1 VQAQSSFLPFK
12 VNTAGVMPIIFAISL
27 LMFPATIA
35 SYFRDPTH
43 PTSWTNRLAE
53 GVVAWFTPPGKYH
66 VASLVYA
73 LLIMAFTYFYAAI
86 QINIP
91 ELTENLKKYGSF
103 IPGIRPGRP
112 TQEYLD
118 RVLTRITFAG
128 ALFLS
133 VIGLVQYYIPRITG
147 ISTFTLVGGTSLL
160 IAVGVALH

>member
-1 VQAQSSFLPFK
+1 MFARGVQE
-12 VNTAGVMPIIFAISL
+12 
-27 LMFPATIA
+27 
-35 SYFRDPTH
+35 
-43 PTSWTNRLAE
+43 WT
-53 GVVAWFTPPGKYH
+53 TPGHNH
-66 VASLVYA
+66 VASLIYA
-73 LLIMAFTYFYAAI
+73 GLIMAFTYFYAAI
-86 QINIP
+86 QVNIP

-160 IAVGVALH
+160 IAVGVALDFMQNLESHLVMRNYEGFIRRSGRRGSSGSALGGLSLR